1 MNYNDTVDIVKQI
14 DPKIKVIFSSVTQR
28 FDNNK
33 LQHKVVQLNKELQ
46 PSVENITLAS
56 LITVIYQKNM

>member
-1 MNYNDTVDIVKQI
+1 MNYNDIVDIVKQI

-33 LQHKVVQLNKELQ
+33 LEHN
-46 PSVENITLAS
+46 
-56 LITVIYQKNM
+56 